1 MDCKLAKSLLD
12 YNGMALS
19 EALVLQTV
27 RTAMLYFQSKQLAS
41 IQVNIQVNLCF
52 FGETL
57 FLFYGDANS
66 DRMTMVTMGLSK
78 KSISNF
84 LEEIDFT

>member
-12 YNGMALS
+12 YNGMTLS